1 MASRRISNPSRDKIA
16 LGDALERAGADDR
29 ALEEGR
35 VFIGRRRAHLLT
47 ETVEPGEFV
56 EIADPREVAP
66 SVPILLRASDLVAV
80 DKPAGM
86 PTIADHGGAAHALAA
101 VAAKTLGLDASR
113 LHATSRLDRGVSG
126 VVVFALTKCAAER
139 LSRARAEGRYERR
152 YLAMASRA
160 PTPEAGTWAAPIGRA
175 RDPRLRVARGRDPA
189 PAETRYRSCAQTDS
203 GVALLAVGPKTGRTH
218 QIRVHAA
225 HAGTPLLGDRD
236 YGGPARVTLATG
248 RVLELRRVALHAARV
263 VVPGEDGAPLVARS
277 AVPSQLQDL
286 WSALGGDAAAW
297 ELAATCAL
305 D

>member
-1 MASRRISNPSRDKIA
+1 MAPKRISNQSREELVLKE
-16 LGDALERAGADDR
+16 LLERAGADDR
-29 ALEEGR
+29 ALEDGR
-35 VFIGRRRAHLLT
+35 VFIGRRRARAPG
-47 ETVEPGEFV
+47 EMVPPGEFV
-56 EIADPREVAP
+56 EIADPREVAQ
-66 SVPILLRASDLVAV
+66 SVPILLHASDLVAV

-101 VAAKTLGLDASR
+101 VAARTLGLDASR

-126 VVVFALTKCAAER
+126 VVVFALTKGAAER

-152 YLAMASRA
+152 YVAMASRA
-160 PTPEAGTWAAPIGRA
+160 PTPDAGTWSAPIGRA
-175 RDPRLRVARGRDPA
+175 RDPRLRMAGGRDPA
-189 PAETRYRSCAQTDS
+189 PAETRYRVCARTDS
-203 GVALLAVGPKTGRTH
+203 AAALLALGPKTGRTH

-277 AVPSQLQDL
+277 AVPAQLRDL